1 MFNLY
6 LFSCPRHWLELPTL
20 RNNVRK
26 PNGVLTILLKTH
38 HPGLVE
44 QKGKLVFAST
54 WEHYKLKPGDGGRPK
69 AEEIEQ
75 EFWVTDLG
83 PFRSVLL

>member
-6 LFSCPRHWLELPTL
+6 LFSCPRHRLELPTL

-26 PNGVLTILLKTH
+26 TNGVLTILLKMH

-54 WEHYKLKPGDGGRPK
+54 WEHYKRTPTDGGRPK
-69 AEEIEQ
+69 AEEIDE
-75 EFWVTDLG
+75 EFCVTNLV
-83 PFRSVLL
+83 PF